1 MAAVEDDA
9 VAVAGGGVRN
19 EAGSAYSDVPMTS
32 ESGGAHTASSAPSW
46 APPSED
52 GDDAP
57 DGGDADGEGGGDGGG
72 LPVLVDGGGDEDD
85 GEPRDDEG
93 GRPRAGSG
101 SEEPRNSDSSLGRTS
116 ASTTIFGSG
125 IRSGT
130 ILALRGGPDPAPQLI
145 AEPQLILEGRA
156 YTIRADGRIQSN
168 RERQHTA
175 GASHDF
181 RKHQGVHRV
190 SFWMLFASRDAA
202 MTAKSLAVCLLM
214 KEARSPARPE
224 PVYVPLSNAQRQHLR
239 FQVVFMNSED
249 VSDGGDTKP
258 DPVPAV
264 ILGAPQPSRVR
275 MNIAILPEL
284 YTESG
289 QSFADLCIPYFDDD
303 GTQKLFKFC
312 VSSNDQTFTPIKARI
327 CAAQKP
333 FRDELELP
341 KEASFGVVT
350 DKHGVTHLSS
360 WTDQR
365 DIVFVLDATFHSAAA
380 EEVIL
385 RRLDSLSSLPIP
397 IQFVVDP
404 LGAGSRD
411 RSHPLTGWIELPLPA
426 RAAVKAKLLE
436 VIGSIE
442 VAVSG
447 SPSEPKVVKERRL
460 LLELRIT
467 TTFATACADVVQAE
481 RERRPGLEAL
491 KDLTLGDYLFRIP
504 VCSVAGTLA
513 GSPTGH
519 ILFRMAHKTRAVMFY
534 TRGTIRDE
542 HLDNACTAAQSKV
555 VGDDR
560 HRFQRLV
567 PDDVDTSESFL
578 VRLVGK
584 GTTTWTTIGLRDDT
598 DDDAGLKSM
607 TTRECTVLIQAFHAQ
622 FREKFGCAAFMP
634 CPAEGFKMLRG
645 NDLQPVKKYRTSSVF
660 DATRSSMHR
669 PDSRRG
675 GGAGAGAGGVHADYS
690 TDGTDGTDGANG
702 TGDSTPTAAGGAGG
716 PDKFQDT
723 HDKLGFSR
731 SNVASRWPACRVQ
744 TSGLAASADGV
755 AGTPSSLRRRRE
767 LSESS
772 AGSSDSDAAAAPK
785 APRHGSVTHEDA
797 RSSDEGTDGDADG
810 GAGGGTGGGA
820 GGGTGGGTGGG
831 VGGEDGGAGA
841 GGWVMLPP
849 QGKVRRR
856 RSKKKRLPQ
865 EGPPAQRTLGVW
877 LNPALPGPVPDD
889 SA

>member
-567 PDDVDTSESFL
+567 PDTVSVSRSFFFSRQSRTTS
-578 VRLVGK
+578 
-584 GTTTWTTIGLRDDT
+584 TIGLRADT
-598 DDDAGLKSM
+598 ADDADLKSM

-622 FREKFGCAAFMP
+622 FGDKVVCVAFIP
-634 CPAEGFKMLRG
+634 FPVDGSKILR
-645 NDLQPVKKYRTSSVF
+645 DSDAQPVRKYRTSSIF
-660 DATRSSMHR
+660 DATRNSASIHAR
-669 PDSRRG
+669 ECPTS
-675 GGAGAGAGGVHADYS
+675 GAGAGAGGAHVEA
-690 TDGTDGTDGANG
+690 DGTDDGE
-702 TGDSTPTAAGGAGG
+702 PTAAGGVGG
-716 PDKFQDT
+716 PDTFQDAY
-723 HDKLGFSR
+723 DKLGFSR

-744 TSGLAASADGV
+744 GALASSDGV
-755 AGTPSSLRRRRE
+755 PLTPSRHRRRRE